1 MPTRSSDHLREAFM
15 RRKAI
20 AGDDLAAIH
29 ARREALR
36 SELAELDQR
45 AKEAELA
52 ARDAG
57 RPTLTAALDKVRIPA
72 MDKTDA
78 KTIAAAIAQHGG
90 KIVANHLA
98 TMPAT

>member
-1 MPTRSSDHLREAFM
+1 M
-15 RRKAI
+15 
-20 AGDDLAAIH
+20 
-29 ARREALR
+29 
-36 SELAELDQR
+36 AELDQR

-78 KTIAAAIAQHGG
+78 KAIAAAIAQHGG
-90 KIVANHLA
+90 KFVANHLA
-98 TMPAT
+98 TMSAT